1 MRHRKPLSKEDVFVT
16 VVLALAALGS
26 ILGGFV
32 ALLVFLKGG

>member
-1 MRHRKPLSKEDVFVT
+1 MRFRRPLTREDVFVT
-16 VVLALAALGS
+16 VILALAALGS